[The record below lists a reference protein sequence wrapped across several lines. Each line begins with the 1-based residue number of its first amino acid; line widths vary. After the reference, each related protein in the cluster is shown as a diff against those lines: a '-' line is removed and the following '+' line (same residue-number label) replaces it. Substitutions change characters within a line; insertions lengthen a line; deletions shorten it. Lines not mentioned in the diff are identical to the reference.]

1 MQRGCNAGRARH
13 LRTTGS
19 ARATAPLEGTRPR
32 AGRAPVQNGSH
43 KKPIVWDGGLSG
55 LPICGS
61 VGRGPKARRTRLLQ
75 EVKRFAHVRF
85 CRTGPEDIDNGFL
98 PGRPRRFAD
107 FRVRRTGPEKFVCQ
121 KSYAVW
127 QFSDRPVKFSGR
139 LMTEPERFFGGSP
152 MPFAHFRV
160 RTPFGI

>member
-1 MQRGCNAGRARH
+1 M
-13 LRTTGS
+13 RTTGS

-61 VGRGPKARRTRLLQ
+61 VGRGPKAWRTRFLQ
-75 EVKRFAHVRF
+75 EVLSGLRIFGFVGL
-85 CRTGPEDIDNGFL
+85 GPKTSITVFL

-121 KSYAVW
+121 KSYAVLR
-127 QFSDRPVKFSGR
+127 FSDRPVKFPGR
-139 LMTEPERFFGGSP
+139 LMTEPERFF
-152 MPFAHFRV
+152 FL
-160 RTPFGI
+160 